1 MDPVIGRFLSND
13 PVGFAEGGVG
23 HFNGYWYADG
33 NPVNNID
40 PDGRDTFVGTRP
52 VFQSPQAREAAFFV
66 GSRLGYVASRLS
78 GNSHADARIQA
89 AAIGGIAATA
99 SHSFGIVTPE
109 GVSLADANISETQ
122 VFSFGPSGSP
132 LNPGTTVA
140 TVAQP
145 SGSPINR
152 ADRAATEQLI
162 AGGGVGMQVNIN
174 GLSAGGTTVLSATE
188 VTGVTNEQA
197 IAAFSAPTSG
207 QAYSAIPGA
216 NSSNSNTEIGNRVRS
231 ISPDFKKPDFPVT
244 PGFE

>member
-1 MDPVIGRFLSND
+1 MSVIRRAVSIGVILGLAAGFPASSWGREEALQQT
-13 PVGFAEGGVG
+13 PIG
-23 HFNGYWYADG
+23 ADYIERQ
-33 NPVNNID
+33 N
-40 PDGRDTFVGTRP
+40 
-52 VFQSPQAREAAFFV
+52 
-66 GSRLGYVASRLS
+66 
-78 GNSHADARIQA
+78 ADARIQA

-140 TVAQP
+140 QP

-162 AGGGVGMQVNIN
+162 EGGGVGMQVNIN